1 MRATSIL
8 AVLVVALAGAFSGAF
23 SPSALASGGADVRM
37 EPAQVNRLD
46 LVSAQRGARIF
57 VNYCLNCHTAKYM
70 RYNRLTDLGLT
81 DAQIRDN
88 LMFAGDKTGDTMTV
102 AMRPA
107 DAKAWFGTPPPD
119 LSVEARVRGAEWLY
133 NYFLAFYKDDT
144 APSGWNNLVFPN
156 VAMPNVLQH
165 LSGTNQLVTKEFK
178 THEEAQAAALATKGV
193 VVLGPGN
200 DHTYVVETIVQD
212 TPGELSPIE
221 YQRVVSDLVNFLDY
235 MAEPAKN
242 QRTRIG
248 LVVLLYLVVLFF
260 LAYWLKREY
269 WKDVH

>member
-1 MRATSIL
+1 MKKSWFAA
-8 AVLVVALAGAFSGAF
+8 AVAALTISFSGA
-23 SPSALASGGADVRM
+23 ALASGGADIRM
-37 EPAQVNRLD
+37 EPAQIKRLD
-46 LVSAQRGARIF
+46 LASQQRGARIF

-88 LMFAGDKTGDTMTV
+88 LMFAGEKTGDTMTV
-102 AMRPA
+102 AMRPS
-107 DAKAWFGTPPPD
+107 DAKAWFGVPPPD
-119 LSVEARVRGAEWLY
+119 LTVEARVRGAQWLY

-156 VAMPNVLQH
+156 VAMPHVLQH

-193 VVLGPGN
+193 VVLGPGK

-212 TPGELSPIE
+212 TPGELSPVE
-221 YQRVVSDLVNFLDY
+221 YQRVVADLVNFLDY
-235 MAEPAKN
+235 RAEPAKN

-260 LAYWLKREY
+260 LAYWMKREY